1 MLYAQNG
8 DRIVATDSVTSLD
21 PIYFYNNKLARMHGT
36 VKLTKRHAKPVG
48 IASRLKIRTYNVVL
62 GSSPGYPP
70 SRLLMIVNWSVIF
83 LPAQHL
89 HFLSYTAICQMSH
102 ERNYLVCVHKLRCHG
117 NVPYGNKKL
126 TSGQSINP
134 RNAAKIGPIDVEII
148 GLTEIVNLRNK

>member
-8 DRIVATDSVTSLD
+8 DRIVATDSVTSLH

-70 SRLLMIVNWSVIF
+70 SSLLMIVNWSVIF
-83 LPAQHL
+83 CLRSTCTFCRTPPSAKCRTNAIIWFVYTNSVVMATSL
-89 HFLSYTAICQMSH
+89 TAIKS
-102 ERNYLVCVHKLRCHG
+102 
-117 NVPYGNKKL
+117 
-126 TSGQSINP
+126 
-134 RNAAKIGPIDVEII
+134 
-148 GLTEIVNLRNK
+148 